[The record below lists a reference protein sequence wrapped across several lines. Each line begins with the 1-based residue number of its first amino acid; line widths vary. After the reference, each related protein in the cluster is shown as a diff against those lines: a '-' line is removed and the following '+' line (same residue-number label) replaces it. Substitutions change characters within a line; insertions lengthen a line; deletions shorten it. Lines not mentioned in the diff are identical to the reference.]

1 MYTLI
6 LILHVVLCIFLIIVV
21 LLQPGKGGDA
31 GIAFGG
37 GGSQSVFG
45 ARGATTFLQKLT
57 TYAAVLFM
65 VTTIT
70 LAWYSSESVSRE
82 SVIDENVL
90 QNLDTTGEGADKAP
104 ATDKAEAPSDQSAG
118 AGQSAGVEQSA
129 GDAAAP
135 ASKDAGALKP
145 AEGAAGGADD
155 APEGAA
161 H

>member
-1 MYTLI
+1 MQTLI
-6 LILHVVLCIFLIIVV
+6 LVLHVILCIFLIIVV

-31 GIAFGG
+31 GVAFGG
-37 GGSQSVFG
+37 GGSQTVFG

-82 SVIDENVL
+82 SVIDEGVL
-90 QNLDTTGEGADKAP
+90 KNL
-104 ATDKAEAPSDQSAG
+104 ATETDAG
-118 AGQSAGVEQSA
+118 GG
-129 GDAAAP
+129 P
-135 ASKDAGALKP
+135 ASLGGAP
-145 AEGAAGGADD
+145 EGAGGAAPSSDAGGAKPGAALSGEQAP

-161 H
+161 SPGTGSE